1 MKYVFNFPD
10 MGEGLEEGTVI
21 EWFVKDGQAVK
32 AGDILVKMET
42 DKVVADVPSPK
53 TGTILKRYGAEG
65 DVIHVGKP
73 LVEIEI
79 AGQAEAATDEEEAA
93 GVVGTLEMASNDGL
107 LAASEET
114 APATLNEQLASKA
127 LATPLARAMA
137 KEMNIDINKVPG
149 TGPAGRVSKT
159 DIQNYKSARDVVPS
173 NSFSDGEE
181 ETYEPLSQMRKS
193 IARNMMES
201 KLNAAHMG
209 LFDEIEISE
218 LMRIRNK
225 YRDKYEQRGVKLT
238 YMPFIVKAVVAALKE
253 HRQMNSQIDM
263 EGGRMIF
270 KNRYNIAI
278 AVDSPEGLVVPVIKD
293 ADKLSIFQIAMVMN
307 ELAEK
312 ARNRQLTMSDMRG
325 GTFTITNFGSI
336 GGIFATPVI
345 NYPQAAI
352 LGVGRMRKTPV
363 VKGDQV
369 VVGNVMSLSLS
380 VDHRIVDGGEV
391 ARFMNKIMSLLSDPV
406 ALLMD

>member
-21 EWFVKDGQAVK
+21 EWFVKEGQAVK

-79 AGQAEAATDEEEAA
+79 AGQAEAEADEEEAA

-107 LAASEET
+107 LAASEENVSVSGSD
-114 APATLNEQLASKA
+114 AVSGKA

-137 KEMNIDINKVPG
+137 KEMSIDINKVTG

-159 DIQNYKSARDVVPS
+159 DIQNYKSAKDVVPS
-173 NSFSDGEE
+173 TSTYDGEE
-181 ETYEPLSQMRKS
+181 ETFEPLSQMRKS

-225 YRDKYEQRGVKLT
+225 YRDKYEKRGVKLT

-293 ADKLSIFQIAMVMN
+293 ADKLSIFQIALVMN

-345 NYPQAAI
+345 NYPQAGI

-363 VKGDQV
+363 VKDDQV